1 MMMETPLNKYDVLK
15 QYFGHAAFR
24 DGQGELIDAVLSG
37 RDALGI
43 MPTGGGKSVCYQL
56 PALLMEGVTLVVS
69 PLISLM
75 KDQVMAL
82 KDAGVSAAFLNSSL
96 TPEQMRIVY
105 RNIRAGKYKIIYIAP
120 ERLDGEGFVSLAQG
134 LKISLVA
141 VDEAHCIS
149 QWGQDFRPSYLRIL
163 DFLDKLPQRPVLAAY
178 TATATE
184 QVRGDIERI
193 LKLRTPL
200 CITTGFDRPNLFFE
214 VGRPKNKAATLQS
227 LVAQRRDKCGIVYC
241 ATRTAVEKVCDAL
254 RGTGISATRYHAG
267 LADEERRQN
276 QENFLY
282 DRSAVMV
289 ATNAFG
295 MGIDKSNVGFVIHY
309 NMPKSLEAYYQE
321 AGRAGRDGE
330 KADCILL
337 YSPGDVQ
344 TARFLIQN
352 SGQNEELTE
361 EQRQAVLQRDDERL
375 DAMIGYCKTTR
386 CLRGYILDYF
396 GQAHQESCGNCGNC
410 RAIFAVKDITT
421 EAQMILSC
429 VKRARDKLGYS
440 VGATLIIRT
449 LCGSAE
455 QRVLELGLDQLTT
468 YGLMK
473 GTSKT
478 RVKELVEALEAQG
491 YLRTDPAHG
500 GVELTVKAAN
510 VLFRKEKVEMTIKET
525 SAPEKLSGKKAA
537 TAGMEEED
545 NLFTALK
552 ALRFKLARQEN
563 VPAYIIFSNASLA
576 DMAAKAPG
584 NMAEFLEV
592 SGVGQVK
599 ASRYGRTFLEEIAK
613 RRVDG

>member
-1 MMMETPLNKYDVLK
+1 MVAGNIEERADLYQWGRSEMMMETPLNKYDVLK

-254 RGTGISATRYHAG
+254 RAAVAAARA
-267 LADEERRQN
+267 AD
-276 QENFLY
+276 
-282 DRSAVMV
+282 
-289 ATNAFG
+289 
-295 MGIDKSNVGFVIHY
+295 
-309 NMPKSLEAYYQE
+309 
-321 AGRAGRDGE
+321 
-330 KADCILL
+330 
-337 YSPGDVQ
+337 
-344 TARFLIQN
+344 
-352 SGQNEELTE
+352 
-361 EQRQAVLQRDDERL
+361 
-375 DAMIGYCKTTR
+375 
-386 CLRGYILDYF
+386 
-396 GQAHQESCGNCGNC
+396 
-410 RAIFAVKDITT
+410 
-421 EAQMILSC
+421 
-429 VKRARDKLGYS
+429 
-440 VGATLIIRT
+440 
-449 LCGSAE
+449 
-455 QRVLELGLDQLTT
+455 
-468 YGLMK
+468 
-473 GTSKT
+473 
-478 RVKELVEALEAQG
+478 
-491 YLRTDPAHG
+491 
-500 GVELTVKAAN
+500 
-510 VLFRKEKVEMTIKET
+510 
-525 SAPEKLSGKKAA
+525 
-537 TAGMEEED
+537 
-545 NLFTALK
+545 
-552 ALRFKLARQEN
+552 
-563 VPAYIIFSNASLA
+563 
-576 DMAAKAPG
+576 AKY
-584 NMAEFLEV
+584 
-592 SGVGQVK
+592 
-599 ASRYGRTFLEEIAK
+599 R
-613 RRVDG
+613 